1 MARPQSDIRAR
12 VVEAAR
18 ERFLLQGVD
27 GASLRSIAEDA
38 KTNIG
43 MVYYYFKTKDD
54 LFLAVVEDAY
64 GDLLGDMAGA
74 LAPDVPAEQR
84 LLRVYER
91 MAALDDREFKVVR
104 LVLREALISS
114 SRLTRLAQRF
124 EQGHIPLVLTTLADG
139 VQSGR
144 FDARRDP
151 AVLAIATAAL
161 AVLPQIVHRLVTAAA
176 LPVAELLP
184 ERNEAARALWQVL
197 LFGIAGP
204 ALADPRH
211 GSPPAT

>member
-1 MARPQSDIRAR
+1 MARPPSDIRAR
-12 VVEAAR
+12 IVEAAR

-38 KTNIG
+38 RTNIG
-43 MVYYYFKTKDD
+43 MVYYYFKSKDD

-64 GDLLGDMAGA
+64 GDLLADMAAA
-74 LAPDVPAEQR
+74 LQPDVPAEQR
-84 LLRVYER
+84 VLRLYER
-91 MAALDDREFKVVR
+91 MAAIDEREFQVLRV
-104 LVLREALISS
+104 VLREALISS
-114 SRLTRLAQRF
+114 ARLLRLAQRF
-124 EQGHIPLVLTTLADG
+124 EQGHIPLVLGTLADG

-161 AVLPQIVHRLVTAAA
+161 AVLPQIVHRLVTAAE

-184 ERNEAARALWQVL
+184 GREAVARALWEVL

-204 ALADPRH
+204 QLGGQPAKVDPA
-211 GSPPAT
+211 P